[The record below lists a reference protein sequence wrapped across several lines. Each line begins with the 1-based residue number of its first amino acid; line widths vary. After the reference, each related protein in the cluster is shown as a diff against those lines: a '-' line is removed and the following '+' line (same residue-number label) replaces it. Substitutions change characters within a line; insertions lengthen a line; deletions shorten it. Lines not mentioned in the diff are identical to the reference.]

1 MRGEW
6 RALVFSR
13 GCCRDTSRDKGQ
25 EHEGNKQ
32 NPSQDQK
39 AIDQDTCFLPIF
51 SADFAK
57 TAEIASTDTYGKTL
71 TTIRAVNSRD
81 ASRRS

>member
-1 MRGEW
+1 
-6 RALVFSR
+6 
-13 GCCRDTSRDKGQ
+13 DKGQ

-51 SADFAK
+51 SADFAR
-57 TAEIASTDTYGKTL
+57 TAEIASKSTCGKTL
-71 TTIRAVNSRD
+71 TTVRTDNSRN
-81 ASRRS
+81 ASRRR